1 MMLYMIFRRYQ
12 RSILRLCWIFLSI
25 WVATFAAWGQIRTEK
40 AQSADNFVDSIGVN
54 THLRYLDTSY
64 KNYNTIIKPRL
75 KELGIRHVRDSP
87 IPADLTS
94 QNKFRELGKLGIKLT
109 ALVDARW
116 NKTLKEVAE
125 IVGMLPG
132 TVEAIEG
139 PNEWDV
145 VQPTYRGQQF
155 PKALRDF
162 QNKLYSTV
170 KGTATTQHLPV
181 LAASMAHWWN
191 AEKVGLMACDV
202 GNIHSYSGGKMPSAG
217 DLDEWWIPAAR
228 LICGKKPIIATET
241 GFHNAIRDP
250 KALHPGVS
258 EQAAGKYIPRLY
270 LEYFN
275 RSIRRT
281 FTYEFIDEELA
292 IDQEN
297 NFGLL
302 RYNGSPKPAF
312 TALKNL
318 ITLLKDP
325 GSSFSL
331 KSLAYKLTENTPHLH
346 HTLLQKRNGTFY
358 LILWQEVS
366 SFNLK
371 TKQDILAP
379 DLPITINLT
388 TPMVKAAI
396 YRPLKSIKPI
406 QQWRNPK
413 KINLAV
419 PDHLLVVEL
428 TPFS

>member
-1 MMLYMIFRRYQ
+1 MFYVLFRSHIKYISRAFWTALLFY
-12 RSILRLCWIFLSI
+12 SISF
-25 WVATFAAWGQIRTEK
+25 VVWGQIRPEK
-40 AQSADNFVDSIGVN
+40 AQSADKFVDSIGVN
-54 THLRYLDTSY
+54 THIRYLDTTY
-64 KNYNTIIKPRL
+64 KDFNNVIKPRL
-75 KELGIRHVRDSP
+75 QELGIRHIRDGL
-87 IPADLTS
+87 IITDLDS
-94 QNKFRELGKLGIKLT
+94 QRKFNELGKLGIKATMLF
-109 ALVDARW
+109 DYRW
-116 NKTLKEVAE
+116 NKNPKEVE
-125 IVGMLPG
+125 QIVKMLPNF
-132 TVEAIEG
+132 VEAIEG

-145 VQPTYRGQQF
+145 VQPTYQGQQF

-170 KGTATTQHLPV
+170 KATAMTKHLPV

-191 AEKVGLMACDV
+191 AEKVGLMACDI

-228 LICGKKPIIATET
+228 LICGNKPIMATET
-241 GFHNAIRDP
+241 GLHNAIGDP

-281 FTYEFIDEELA
+281 FTYEFIDEEFA

-302 RYNGSPKPAF
+302 RYDGSPKPAF

-318 ITLLKDP
+318 IALLQDP
-325 GSSFSL
+325 GSSFPL
-331 KSLAYKLTENTPHLH
+331 KSLAYTLTDAPPQLH
-346 HTLLQKRNGTFY
+346 HTLLQKRNGKFY

-366 SFNLK
+366 SFDLK
-371 TKQDILAP
+371 TKQDIVVS
-379 DLPITINLT
+379 DLPITVNLK
-388 TPMVKAAI
+388 TPIVTAAI

-406 QQWRNPK
+406 QQWKNPQRLSL
-413 KINLAV
+413 NV
-419 PDHLLVVEL
+419 PDHLLTLEL
-428 TPFS
+428 TPSS

>member
-1 MMLYMIFRRYQ
+1 MFYIVLFRQRKYISRVFWIALLLY
-12 RSILRLCWIFLSI
+12 SISFI
-25 WVATFAAWGQIRTEK
+25 AWGQPRPEK
-40 AQSADNFVDSIGVN
+40 AQSADKFVNSIGVN
-54 THLRYLDTSY
+54 THLRYLDTTY
-64 KNYNTIIKPRL
+64 KDFNNIIKPRL
-75 KELGIRHVRDSP
+75 KELGVRHIRDGLILTDLDSQKK
-87 IPADLTS
+87 L
-94 QNKFRELGKLGIKLT
+94 NELEKLGIKATILF
-109 ALVDARW
+109 DYRW
-116 NKTLKEVAE
+116 NKNPKEVE
-125 IVGMLPG
+125 QIVKMLPNF
-132 TVEAIEG
+132 VEAIEG

-145 VQPTYRGQQF
+145 VQITYRGQQF

-162 QNKLYSTV
+162 HNKLYSTV
-170 KGTATTQHLPV
+170 KETATTQHLPV
-181 LAASMAHWWN
+181 IAASMAHWWN
-191 AEKVGLMACDV
+191 AEKVGLMACDF

-228 LICGKKPIIATET
+228 LICGNKPIMATET
-241 GFHNAIRDP
+241 GFHNAIQDP

-275 RSIRRT
+275 RNIRRT
-281 FTYEFIDEELA
+281 FTYEFIDEELE

-318 ITLLKDP
+318 IALLKDP
-325 GSSFSL
+325 GSSFPL
-331 KSLAYKLTENTPHLH
+331 KSLAYTLTENTPHLH

-366 SFNLK
+366 SFDLK
-371 TKQDILAP
+371 TKQDVVVP
-379 DLPITINLT
+379 DLPITIKLR
-388 TPMVKAAI
+388 TPMVAAAI

-406 QQWRNPK
+406 QQWRNPERL
-413 KINLAV
+413 NLIV

-428 TPFS
+428 TPLS

>member
-1 MMLYMIFRRYQ
+1 MFYIVLFRHRKYISRVFWIALLLY
-12 RSILRLCWIFLSI
+12 SISFI
-25 WVATFAAWGQIRTEK
+25 AWGQTRPEK
-40 AQSADNFVDSIGVN
+40 AQSADKFVDSIGVN
-54 THLRYLDTSY
+54 THLRYLDTTY
-64 KNYNTIIKPRL
+64 KDFNNIIKPKL
-75 KELGIRHVRDSP
+75 KELGIRHIRDGL
-87 IPADLTS
+87 IPTDLDS
-94 QNKFRELGKLGIKLT
+94 QRKLNELGKLGIKATILF
-109 ALVDARW
+109 DYRW
-116 NKTLKEVAE
+116 NKSLKEVE
-125 IVGMLPG
+125 QIVKMLPNF
-132 TVEAIEG
+132 VEAIEG

-145 VQPTYRGQQF
+145 VQITYRGQQF

-170 KGTATTQHLPV
+170 KETATTQHLPV
-181 LAASMAHWWN
+181 IAASMAHWWN
-191 AEKVGLMACDV
+191 AEKVGLMACDF

-228 LICGKKPIIATET
+228 LICSNKPIMATET
-241 GFHNAIRDP
+241 GLHNAIQDP

-275 RSIRRT
+275 RNIRRT

-325 GSSFSL
+325 GSSFPL
-331 KSLAYKLTENTPHLH
+331 KSLAYTLTENTPHLH

-366 SFNLK
+366 SFDLK
-371 TKQDILAP
+371 TKQDVVVP
-379 DLPITINLT
+379 DLPIIINLK
-388 TPMVKAAI
+388 TPMVTAAI

-406 QQWRNPK
+406 QQWRNPERL
-413 KINLAV
+413 NLTV